1 MKWKSSKDELQIDH
15 KDMKKYSTVLT
26 ISEIQSENTFRM
38 AAVNRNTGEDAGT
51 KEHCRDHL

>member
-26 ISEIQSENTFRM
+26 ISEMQSENTFRM
-38 AAVNRNTGEDAGT
+38 AAVNRNAGEDAGT